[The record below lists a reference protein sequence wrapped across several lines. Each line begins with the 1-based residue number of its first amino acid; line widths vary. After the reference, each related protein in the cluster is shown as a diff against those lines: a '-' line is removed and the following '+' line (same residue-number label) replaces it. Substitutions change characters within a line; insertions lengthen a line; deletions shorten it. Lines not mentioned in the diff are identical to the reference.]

1 MEITAAVARSAKQ
14 PFLIEKAEIVE
25 PLHDEILVRI
35 VGVGLCHTDLIARD
49 QVVPYPLPAVLG
61 HEGSGIVERIG
72 PQVGKVAPG
81 DHVVL
86 TFASCGR
93 CRSCREGRPAYCLE
107 FGQRNFAGLREA
119 GGSTLCSHDGSALCG
134 GFFGQSSFAN
144 YAIANQGNVVK
155 IPSDVPLAIMG
166 PLGCSI
172 QTGAGAVLNALR
184 PAPGSSIA
192 IFGAGPV
199 GMAAVLAA
207 RVAECSPVIVV
218 DLKQSRLD
226 LARELGATDVINAAT
241 AEPVAA
247 IMALT
252 GGQGAAFSIE
262 CTGVPAVVR
271 QAAECIRVTGT
282 CGLVGTAP
290 FGAEAALDINNLV
303 LGRTIRGIVEGDSL
317 PDRFI
322 PQLVELWREGR
333 FPFDRLVR
341 FYRLDEINQAV
352 EDVRQ
357 GHVLKPVLLP

>member
-1 MEITAAVARSAKQ
+1 MEITAAVVREAGQ
-14 PFLIEKAEIVE
+14 PFAIEKARIVE
-25 PLHDEILVRI
+25 PLGDEVLVRI

-49 QVVPYPLPAVLG
+49 QTLPYPLPAVLG
-61 HEGSGIVERIG
+61 HEGSGIVERVG
-72 PQVGKVAPG
+72 PRVGKVAPG

-86 TFASCGR
+86 TFASCGQ
-93 CRSCREGRPAYCLE
+93 CPTCHDDRPAYCND
-107 FGQRNFAGLREA
+107 FAMRNFAGLRAA
-119 GGSTLCSHDGSALCG
+119 GGSALCSHDGSALCG
-134 GFFGQSSFAN
+134 GFFGQSSFAS
-144 YAIANQGNVVK
+144 YAMASQGNVVK
-155 IPSDVPLAIMG
+155 IPSDVPLDIMG
-166 PLGCSI
+166 PLGCGI

-207 RVAECSPVIVV
+207 RVAQCSSIIVV

-226 LARELGATDVINAAT
+226 LALELGATDVVNAANSD
-241 AEPVAA
+241 PVAA
-247 IMALT
+247 IRALT

-262 CTGVPAVVR
+262 CTGAPSVVR
-271 QAAECIRVTGT
+271 QAVDSIRVTGT

-290 FGAEAALDINNLV
+290 FGAETALDINSLV

-317 PDRFI
+317 PDVFI

-333 FPFDRLVR
+333 FPFDRLIR
-341 FYRLDEINQAV
+341 FYQLGEINRAV
-352 EDVRQ
+352 EDVKR

>member
-1 MEITAAVARSAKQ
+1 MEITAAVARDARQ
-14 PFLIEKAEIVE
+14 PFLIEKARIAE
-25 PLHDEILVRI
+25 PVDDEILVRI

-49 QVVPYPLPAVLG
+49 QKVPYPLPAVLG

-72 PQVGKVAPG
+72 PQVTKVAPG

-86 TFASCGR
+86 TFASCGQ
-93 CRSCREGRPAYCLE
+93 CPSCRDGRPAYCHE
-107 FGQRNFAGLREA
+107 FGLRNFAGLRAA

-134 GFFGQSSFAN
+134 GFFGQSSFASF
-144 YAIANQGNVVK
+144 AMASQCNVVK
-155 IPSDVPLAIMG
+155 IPSDVPLDIMG
-166 PLGCSI
+166 PLGCGI

-184 PAPGSSIA
+184 PAPGDSIV

-199 GMAAVLAA
+199 GIAAVLAA
-207 RVAECSPVIVV
+207 RIAQCSPIIVV

-226 LARELGATDVINAAT
+226 LALELGATDAVNAADVD
-241 AEPVAA
+241 PVAA
-247 IMALT
+247 IMGLT
-252 GGQGAAFSIE
+252 GGRGAAFSIE
-262 CTGVPAVVR
+262 CTGMPAVVR

-290 FGAEAALDINNLV
+290 FGAETSLDINSLV

-317 PDRFI
+317 PDQFI

-333 FPFDRLVR
+333 FPFDRLIR

-352 EDVRQ
+352 EDVAQ
-357 GHVLKPVLLP
+357 GDVLKPVLLP